1 MPHQRFAYK
10 FDHSWTALFFSLG
23 VNHEK
28 DAVEITDDGRLVA
41 TYGRWRV
48 ETPLENIAGAEID
61 GPHQW
66 FMAVGLRLAFTNDGL
81 TFGTN
86 HRRGVSI
93 RFHEKIPKVFGF
105 RDHSMLWVSVE
116 DCEGLVAA
124 LGQ

>member
-1 MPHQRFAYK
+1 MPDQRFPYK
-10 FDHSWTALFFSLG
+10 FDHSWNALFFSLG
-23 VNHEK
+23 VSK
-28 DAVEITDDGRLVA
+28 DDGVQLTADGRLVA
-41 TYGRWRV
+41 TFGRWRV
-48 ETPLENIAGAEID
+48 ETPLDNIASTEID

-93 RFHEKIPKVFGF
+93 RFHERIPKVFGF

-116 DCEGLVAA
+116 DCAGLAA
-124 LGQ
+124 AIGK